1 MDKREALFHV
11 FSIVCKCDAANDC
24 KSCLYYGDK
33 ENPCLVQ
40 FALDAGA
47 SHDKAALQRIAELWE
62 DVVDKEKDNKKPS
75 VPLKNVEVKTTF
87 YAKAPISAEELDK
100 RIKKLLPQK
109 LALEPLPK
117 EDRPIKMPESSKPDN
132 VNRPKH
138 YCKGGLEC
146 IQVIK
151 AQLTPEQYK
160 GYLYG
165 NVLKYIWRWQDKN
178 GLEDLR
184 KAAKYLEWLQEE
196 VKKNG

>member
-11 FSIVCKCDAANDC
+11 LSIVCKCDTANDC
-24 KSCLYYGDK
+24 KDCLYYGDK

-62 DVVDKEKDNKKPS
+62 DVADKDKDNKKTS
-75 VPLKNVEVKTTF
+75 VPLENIDGIIAHGPNTIEGVV
-87 YAKAPISAEELDK
+87 
-100 RIKKLLPQK
+100 
-109 LALEPLPK
+109 PLP
-117 EDRPIKMPESSKPDN
+117 EDAWPIVVGTSDN

-138 YCKGGLEC
+138 YLKGGLEC

-165 NVLKYIWRWQDKN
+165 NVLKYMWRWPDKN

-184 KAAKYLEWLQEE
+184 KAKHYLEWLIDE

>member
-11 FSIVCKCDAANDC
+11 FSTVCKCDTANDC
-24 KSCLYYGDK
+24 KNCLYYGDK

-47 SHDKAALQRIAELWE
+47 SHDKAGLQRIADLWE
-62 DVVDKEKDNKKPS
+62 EAVDKDKDNKQPS
-75 VPLKNVEVKTTF
+75 VPLENVGSIIIHGPSTIKEPVPIPKDA
-87 YAKAPISAEELDK
+87 AKI
-100 RIKKLLPQK
+100 
-109 LALEPLPK
+109 
-117 EDRPIKMPESSKPDN
+117 DN

-138 YCKGGLEC
+138 YLKGGLEC

-151 AQLTPEQYK
+151 AQLTLEQYK

-165 NVLKYIWRWQDKN
+165 NVLKYMWRWQDKN